1 MNYTLSS
8 QTNATLWLTIAAF
21 HVSAVAG
28 LSQDPAADQTSDQIL
43 SAPVGSAED
52 PTIDVGRLKVLLRPL
67 SREELQTEAEAW
79 LGLVR
84 AKIREVGETEF
95 RIKDLSEDD
104 ADDNLTKQLVTLR
117 TEETALVE
125 RTRIVLDDLKAKGG
139 DVEVSEQFIAAV
151 SDITETTD
159 AASFWA
165 ALSAEMTNWAQREDG
180 GKLWTKRL
188 LLAFIVLIVFWA
200 ISRFA
205 GRAVSRTLARH
216 PKASL
221 LLENFARRTTGG
233 VVLVV
238 GILMALATLGVPIG
252 PLMAALGG
260 GGFIVGFALQET
272 LGNFASGLL
281 IMVYRPFDLN
291 DYVNVAGAEGTV
303 REMSLVATTLVT
315 VDNKLLVIP
324 NKTAWGQTITNFTG
338 NDVRRV
344 DLVFGI
350 GYEDDIEQALNVLKE
365 TARQHPLVLEDPAV
379 TVLVD
384 QLADSSV
391 NLFCRPWVK
400 TDDYWSVHWD
410 LTRQVKERFD
420 AEGISIP
427 FPQRDVHVYPDMKQT
442 AP

>member
-379 TVLVD
+379 TVHVD